1 MDRKAV
7 PSGYHHNTVAQFW
20 ARKAFAKGTVCLLT
34 KESEHYFMV
43 MVKKSA
49 SGGGAPSLD
58 ILAAKMRIVE
68 AELSLD
74 EKTVN
79 LDNGRSFVAE
89 PNLNVKVEVIK
100 NLVEP
105 GNDEGVK
112 FYDRFKLKKDDD
124 GDWTFAKYSKLGNLI
139 QVRYGDEWFEDPSA
153 EFEEAD
159 FEDFEFVAQVEPKTD
174 SKGKPLTGST
184 INWKSL
190 RAAGGA
196 DEAEAELREA
206 KASVEAENEE
216 EFEDFPF

>member
-1 MDRKAV
+1 
-7 PSGYHHNTVAQFW
+7 
-20 ARKAFAKGTVCLLT
+20 
-34 KESEHYFMV
+34 MV

-49 SGGGAPSLD
+49 TSGGAPSLD
-58 ILAAKMRIVE
+58 ILAAKLRIIE

-139 QVRYGDEWFEDPSA
+139 MVRYGEEWFEDDSA
-153 EFEEAD
+153 EFEESD

-174 SKGKPLTGST
+174 PKGKPLTGSV
-184 INWKSL
+184 IDWKSM

-196 DEAEAELREA
+196 DEREVEIREA
-206 KASVEAENEE
+206 KASAEAENEE
-216 EFEDFPF
+216 DFDSISF

>member
-1 MDRKAV
+1 
-7 PSGYHHNTVAQFW
+7 
-20 ARKAFAKGTVCLLT
+20 
-34 KESEHYFMV
+34 MV

-58 ILAAKMRIVE
+58 ILAAKLRIVE

-89 PNLNVKVEVIK
+89 PNLNLNIEVVK

-124 GDWTFAKYSKLGNLI
+124 GDWTFAKYSKLGNLLT
-139 QVRYGDEWFEDPSA
+139 VRYGEEWFEDPDA
-153 EFEEAD
+153 EFEESD
-159 FEDFEFVAQVEPKTD
+159 FEGFEFVAQVEPKTD
-174 SKGKPLTGST
+174 SKGNPLTGSV
-184 INWKSL
+184 INWKSM

-196 DEAEAELREA
+196 DEREAEIRDA
-206 KASVEAENEE
+206 KASAEADNEE
-216 EFEDFPF
+216 DFDSIPF